1 MNDNRGIHGIPGHNS
16 VVTRKFLDALKSRG
30 ESPEFTIAKSYR
42 WSRKM
47 SPPDSIAATIQIR
60 INNLWIWSQI
70 PVLEFSLLFSF
81 SEFRKECLKFSQKL
95 NEKNKDGLN
104 FFFLPFFFVSQKK
117 KKKKESNRAALLRTR
132 RWCTKLAHR
141 ILSIDSSKDIGV
153 EWSLNPYYT
162 IHEYQWTGDKGRRP
176 RRSGHDFC
184 QIRTEKLVSKISKY
198 RKLRSFN
205 NSLEEIQKK
214 KILGKLWQKV
224 SPSIFDFL
232 IPIEQTIM

>member
-1 MNDNRGIHGIPGHNS
+1 M
-16 VVTRKFLDALKSRG
+16 LKV
-30 ESPEFTIAKSYR
+30 FTEIEWKEQR
-42 WSRKM
+42 
-47 SPPDSIAATIQIR
+47 R
-60 INNLWIWSQI
+60 I
-70 PVLEFSLLFSF
+70 
-81 SEFRKECLKFSQKL
+81 K
-95 NEKNKDGLN
+95 
-104 FFFLPFFFVSQKK
+104 FFLPSFLFRFPKK
-117 KKKKESNRAALLRTR
+117 KKKKRKAIERRYYAGRTR

-224 SPSIFDFL
+224 SPSIFNFL
-232 IPIEQTIM
+232 IPIGQSTMWR